1 MCSGKGYRPMVML
14 ALGLLVPPAL
24 AMYVL
29 VVALVLDMDRTY
41 AQYALVVPVA
51 YVLGSIPWGFL
62 IAMGVRGV
70 DIRQYGSGRTGTS
83 NVLRSAGGK
92 LAIVALALDLSKG
105 ILAVLLAKAVA
116 DDAAV
121 EVVAGLLALVG
132 HNWPVFLKFKGGR
145 GIATGLG
152 GLIVMEPIAGVIAMA
167 SFSSVTFLS
176 RYLSLGSIASL
187 FGAFISTLALVILDL
202 SSGMYLLYTGIGG
215 VVILWQHH
223 DNIQR
228 LLQGT
233 ERRLGQAAQKI
244 GEATGSGQTGI

>member
-1 MCSGKGYRPMVML
+1 MAAL
-14 ALGLLVPPAL
+14 ALGLLVPPVL
-24 AMYVL
+24 AVYVL
-29 VVALVLDMDRTY
+29 VIALVLDMDRTY
-41 AQYALVVPVA
+41 TQYALMLPVA

-62 IAMGVRGV
+62 LAMGVRGV

-92 LAIVALALDLSKG
+92 LAVLALALDLSKG

-121 EVVAGLLALVG
+121 EVAAGLLVLVG
-132 HNWPVFLKFKGGR
+132 HNWPIFLKFKGGR

-152 GLIVMEPIAGVIAMA
+152 GLLVMEPIAGAVAVA
-167 SFSSVTFLS
+167 SFVLVTFPS

-187 FGAFISTLALVILDL
+187 FGAFLSTLALALLDR
-202 SSGMYLLYTGIGG
+202 SASTYLLYTGIGCSM
-215 VVILWQHH
+215 ILWQHR

-228 LLQGT
+228 LLHGT
-233 ERRLGQAAQKI
+233 ERKLGQPAQMLGDAADP
-244 GEATGSGQTGI
+244 GPTGV